1 MVVENV
7 SFHHSFHYG
16 KSNSKKFT
24 DLAYLSDQHFTL
36 LSSLV
41 SDVLEGNSL
50 RGRNKPSW
58 LDQQGNII
66 PQAKLYQDGNIWH
79 YHVGEHDLTLPAK
92 TPDIYTVNLKG
103 DTGESNLDTTI
114 RRVGILVKTRQELL
128 LRTISQRHL
137 HHFIRATKFNVVEQ
151 SSKPNNSLSKNFVVK
166 ICT

>member
-36 LSSLV
+36 LSSFV
-41 SDVLEGNSL
+41 SDVLEGNPL

-103 DTGESNLDTTI
+103 QVSPEVVHYTWRGSSQGELVVLGFSPYHIPFPNTTD
-114 RRVGILVKTRQELL
+114 RKNP
-128 LRTISQRHL
+128 LRTRIGVGGFYSDDKL
-137 HHFIRATKFNVVEQ
+137 VSV
-151 SSKPNNSLSKNFVVK
+151 S
-166 ICT
+166 